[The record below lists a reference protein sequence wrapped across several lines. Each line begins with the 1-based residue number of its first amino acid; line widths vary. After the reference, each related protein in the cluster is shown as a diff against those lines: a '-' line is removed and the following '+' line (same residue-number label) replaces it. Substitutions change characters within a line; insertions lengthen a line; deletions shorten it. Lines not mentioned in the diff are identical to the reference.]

1 MNISLKNKIRLN
13 VFLLLIPFMLMIY
26 FYYHGVIRTA
36 DEKMKMESQKIVNNI
51 SELYIE
57 EYIYNTEKDFNY
69 LFEDITINDFYN
81 VFEYS
86 DLISKW
92 ETYRKINDDAWYVYF
107 ATKYDR
113 LYVVPRW
120 IEPPGYEITE
130 RPWYINAY
138 SNPFEISWTQP
149 YEEAVTKSLVVTAA
163 RLYRDSKG
171 DVIGIGAID
180 LTLENLSNML
190 DKINVGEGAE
200 VFILDKNGEII
211 AHPQY
216 SRVWTKLNNQNLI
229 ENIYKK
235 DSGVFS
241 VENGIYYAFN
251 TIEKTG
257 WKVVV
262 KIPDKTLEGII
273 EPVRSEI
280 MYLVVFAIILFLI
293 IQHIITNNIF
303 YHFNNISYS
312 LLNLKK
318 GNYNLDMKGRKTKE
332 IEDLY
337 ANFSDVIGKINSLN
351 QETIIDPL
359 TNLYNRRY
367 LSRQLEDLK
376 KNNEDYSILM
386 LDIDDFKVAN
396 DKFGHNFG
404 DFVLKKI
411 GYMIYSNVRNE
422 DTALRYGGEE
432 FLVIFR
438 GKDKEI
444 IQKLS
449 ENIRGNIERTIWP
462 KDIKITVSGGLSFYD
477 NKEDLIKHADEL
489 LYKSKTEGK
498 NKIYTE

>member
-1 MNISLKNKIRLN
+1 
-13 VFLLLIPFMLMIY
+13 V
-26 FYYHGVIRTA
+26 
-36 DEKMKMESQKIVNNI
+36 
-51 SELYIE
+51 
-57 EYIYNTEKDFNY
+57 
-69 LFEDITINDFYN
+69 
-81 VFEYS
+81 
-86 DLISKW
+86 
-92 ETYRKINDDAWYVYF
+92 
-107 ATKYDR
+107 
-113 LYVVPRW
+113 
-120 IEPPGYEITE
+120 
-130 RPWYINAY
+130 
-138 SNPFEISWTQP
+138 
-149 YEEAVTKSLVVTAA
+149 VTKSLVVTAA

-280 MYLVVFAIILFLI
+280 MYLVVFAVILFLI